1 MSVAHIRK
9 LQENTAA
16 LVQNG
21 CSPIRVGAIS
31 GSRYVYPDKFE
42 TPSSPIRR
50 HAPDAKYPD
59 EMCRMQDIRVESAR
73 QPDGMAAQSGVM
85 AAAAGCKLAAAGCN
99 DSILSRYVIRMPSDG
114 VSGLPVRIYSL
125 HSGFF

>member
-1 MSVAHIRK
+1 MIRIHPFG
-9 LQENTAA
+9 E
-16 LVQNG
+16 
-21 CSPIRVGAIS
+21 
-31 GSRYVYPDKFE
+31 DE

-85 AAAAGCKLAAAGCN
+85 AAAAGCKLAAAGWNGGAAECKLVAVEWN
-99 DSILSRYVIRMPSDG
+99 SILLV
-114 VSGLPVRIYSL
+114 
-125 HSGFF
+125 F